1 MNGKTKKIIQ
11 WTAGV
16 IFSLLII
23 FVILISSFEIV
34 LYSDM
39 SVYRKEY
46 EKYEVLDE
54 LDMTMDDA
62 MYVTREM
69 MDYLRGE
76 VRDIFAGG
84 LRLRTAALVAAA
96 VSLLILY
103 MCRADVKKILP
114 QTYQV
119 AVGIV
124 LIPTAGIGIAAAI
137 DFNSVFVQFHNIF
150 FDNDLWL
157 FDPAEDF
164 MIRMLPE
171 GLFYYMAFRVGSL
184 FAGILVILFLLSL
197 YMRWRENS
205 RKVKEKTGKKKND

>member
-69 MDYLRGE
+69 MDYLRG
-76 VRDIFAGG
+76 DKH
-84 LRLRTAALVAAA
+84 
-96 VSLLILY
+96 Y
-103 MCRADVKKILP
+103 
-114 QTYQV
+114 
-119 AVGIV
+119 
-124 LIPTAGIGIAAAI
+124 
-137 DFNSVFVQFHNIF
+137 
-150 FDNDLWL
+150 
-157 FDPAEDF
+157 
-164 MIRMLPE
+164 
-171 GLFYYMAFRVGSL
+171 
-184 FAGILVILFLLSL
+184 LLSQK
-197 YMRWRENS
+197 WR
-205 RKVKEKTGKKKND
+205 GKDKIFLMNRIGFI

>member
-69 MDYLRGE
+69 MDYLRE
-76 VRDIFAGG
+76 
-84 LRLRTAALVAAA
+84 
-96 VSLLILY
+96 
-103 MCRADVKKILP
+103 
-114 QTYQV
+114 
-119 AVGIV
+119 
-124 LIPTAGIGIAAAI
+124 
-137 DFNSVFVQFHNIF
+137 
-150 FDNDLWL
+150 
-157 FDPAEDF
+157 
-164 MIRMLPE
+164 IRKH
-171 GLFYYMAFRVGSL
+171 Y
-184 FAGILVILFLLSL
+184 LLSQK
-197 YMRWRENS
+197 WR
-205 RKVKEKTGKKKND
+205 GKDKIFLMNRIGFI